1 MVIHLTAGFLPAARR
16 PAKRD
21 AHATDTRDGPRS
33 FLRDR
38 AGDPASLFGLA
49 PHGVY
54 RAPEVALRAVGFYPA
69 FSPLPQRPFERAAA
83 VCFL

>member
-1 MVIHLTAGFLPAARR
+1 MVIHLTAGFLPAARSR
-16 PAKRD
+16 RGGT
-21 AHATDTRDGPRS
+21 HATDTRDGPRG
-33 FLRDR
+33 FPRDR

-54 RAPEVALRAVGFYPA
+54 RAPQVAPRAVGFYPA

-83 VCFL
+83 VYSL